1 MVCFFKFSV
10 VGLFSLLSLSL
21 SICLNIFLLISIFW
35 CGPFGQYWRSG
46 YNMWI
51 GSELIHLMFW
61 IRWEMKFWVRYGSTL
76 IQFWSKLSRALQGTI
91 STKPYSLLSYGIN
104 FHFFGSLI
112 CIIPKHGLFTSL
124 KDGKGKIKSSVACLF
139 LGPWMCCACSYCII
153 SCSPVLVQPWF
164 GCRWP
169 IKIYFCLLWCFSHF
183 SWFIIRFL

>member
-21 SICLNIFLLISIFW
+21 SLNLSQYIPPDIYFLMWTIWSVLEIWVYVF
-35 CGPFGQYWRSG
+35 Q
-46 YNMWI
+46 MWI

-61 IRWEMKFWVRYGSTL
+61 IRWGMKFWVRYGSTL
-76 IQFWSKLSRALQGTI
+76 IQFWSNLSRALQGTI
-91 STKPYSLLSYGIN
+91 SIKPNSLLSYGIN
-104 FHFFGSLI
+104 FCFFFFGSLI

-139 LGPWMCCACSYCII
+139 LGPWMCCACTYCII

-169 IKIYFCLLWCFSHF
+169 I
-183 SWFIIRFL
+183 